1 MNSPAVDQ
9 YGESKVRK
17 FQSIRVK
24 KYKKEIN
31 WRNLL
36 NKQNWSLSKKQK
48 QTNKK
53 AVLPSI

>member
-48 QTNKK
+48 QTNKQM
-53 AVLPSI
+53 LYDL